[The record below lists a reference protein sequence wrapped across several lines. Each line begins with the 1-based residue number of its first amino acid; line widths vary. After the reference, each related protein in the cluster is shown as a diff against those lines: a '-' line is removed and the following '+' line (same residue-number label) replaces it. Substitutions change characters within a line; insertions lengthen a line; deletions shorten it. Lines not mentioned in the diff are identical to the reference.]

1 MMKNFIKRSL
11 LLAVVIVACN
21 ASGKDAGTK
30 IPIYKE
36 YSNKKELD
44 STFTKPTVDRDGDR
58 IYISKVT
65 MARESLQLTFFDK
78 DFKVL
83 YKEEVVG
90 KNGVIKTLNVSLL
103 PKGTYRLYIERGINK
118 FTHTVII
125 E

>member
-90 KNGVIKTLNVSLL
+90 KSGVLKTLNVSLL

>member
-11 LLAVVIVACN
+11 FLVIVIVACN

-90 KNGVIKTLNVSLL
+90 KSGVLKTLNVSLL